1 MTTVET
7 NIMKISKET
16 LDILKNYSTIN
27 SNIIIPEGNE
37 IATLSPMKNIMSLAT
52 VTETFENEIAIWDL
66 NKFLGTISLYE
77 NPIFEFNEDHVI
89 ISEENGK
96 TRTKYRYAESQLIQ
110 RVTQRVKMDDV
121 VVSFELRNKDLS
133 QVLRAASVLQLPD
146 LAVRTSEG
154 GDSIE
159 LVALDSKDSTCNTY
173 SVDLGE
179 LPNDGHDFEFF
190 FKTEN
195 MKMLPGDYNIEI
207 SKKMVSQM
215 KNQNADLTYWIA
227 LESNSRYEG

>member
-207 SKKMVSQM
+207 SKKMVCQM
-215 KNQNADLTYWIA
+215 KNQNSDLAYWIA

>member
-146 LAVRTSEG
+146 LAVRTSES

-207 SKKMVSQM
+207 SKKMVCQM
-215 KNQNADLTYWIA
+215 KNQNSDLAYWIA

>member
-146 LAVRTSEG
+146 LAVRTSES

-159 LVALDSKDSTCNTY
+159 LVALDSKDSTCNSY

-207 SKKMVSQM
+207 SKKMVCQM
-215 KNQNADLTYWIA
+215 KNQNSDLSYWIA
-227 LESNSRYEG
+227 LESNSRYED

>member
-37 IATLSPMKNIMSLAT
+37 IATLSPMKNIMSVSVVA
-52 VTETFENEIAIWDL
+52 ENFENEISIWDL
-66 NKFLGTISLYE
+66 NKFLGTISLYDK
-77 NPIFEFNEDHVI
+77 PIFEFNEDHVI

-96 TRTKYRYAESQLIQ
+96 TQTKYRYAESELIQ

-121 VVSFELRNKDLS
+121 VVNFQLRNKDLS

-146 LAVRTSEG
+146 LAVRTSES

-159 LVALDSKDSTCNTY
+159 LVALDSKDSSCNIY

-195 MKMLPGDYNIEI
+195 MKMLPGDYDIQI
-207 SKKMVSQM
+207 SKKMVCQM
-215 KNQNADLTYWIA
+215 KNQKSDLTYWIA